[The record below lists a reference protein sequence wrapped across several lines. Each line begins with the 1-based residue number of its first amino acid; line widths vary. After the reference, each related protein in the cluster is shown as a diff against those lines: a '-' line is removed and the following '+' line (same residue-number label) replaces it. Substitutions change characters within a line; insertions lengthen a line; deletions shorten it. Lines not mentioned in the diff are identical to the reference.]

1 MKRGTQAVPQG
12 LGEGAK
18 MQCIRKLYTG
28 FSIIYLPFSL
38 VSSLTALN
46 KQHVILLT
54 CIFKTSFYRVSLVV
68 TETVDAGVFGEGI
81 VESLIHAWEHLLL
94 QPKVSRV
101 KTLKFDKEFTISKG
115 ALSPEDVQKYI
126 RVCLYTWRETQGEAF
141 YSGVHTVCT
150 VCPRKVYREECD
162 GKGGE

>member
-1 MKRGTQAVPQG
+1 M
-12 LGEGAK
+12 
-18 MQCIRKLYTG
+18 
-28 FSIIYLPFSL
+28 YLPFSL

-54 CIFKTSFYRVSLVV
+54 RIFKTSFYRVSLVV

-101 KTLKFDKEFTISKG
+101 KTLKFD
-115 ALSPEDVQKYI
+115 
-126 RVCLYTWRETQGEAF
+126 
-141 YSGVHTVCT
+141 
-150 VCPRKVYREECD
+150 
-162 GKGGE
+162 